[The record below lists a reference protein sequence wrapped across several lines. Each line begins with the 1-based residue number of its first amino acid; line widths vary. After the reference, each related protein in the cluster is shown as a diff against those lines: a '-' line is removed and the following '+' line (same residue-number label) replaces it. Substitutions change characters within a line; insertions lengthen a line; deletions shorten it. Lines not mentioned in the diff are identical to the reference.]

1 MSEDEIPTIAEK
13 VSFWQEQDRINQA
26 IIPRVMEIHESLTAV
41 GKRQSEI
48 SGQIAV
54 LDARVMNPV
63 QDLRTEIQAEMVA
76 LEHRVMESVH
86 TIQSN
91 VETQIRKSV
100 VIVRL
105 AYFALGVSCASLVV
119 SVWSHF
125 Q

>member
-54 LDARVMNPV
+54 LDA
-63 QDLRTEIQAEMVA
+63 
-76 LEHRVMESVH
+76 
-86 TIQSN
+86 
-91 VETQIRKSV
+91 
-100 VIVRL
+100 
-105 AYFALGVSCASLVV
+105 CASGAITRFKGGSRQQPFLVDA
-119 SVWSHF
+119 SSNMKGHAF
-125 Q
+125 LTSIFGPI